1 MRVMTAPKIW
11 LFWFS
16 ARLTPGGAG
25 PKSPLADIVAFE
37 GVARK
42 IVDQKDTQ
50 EINARTCNPIC
61 SNELKFQLIKK
72 SRT

>member
-11 LFWFS
+11 PFWFS
-16 ARLTPGGAG
+16 VRLTPGGAG
-25 PKSPLADIVAFE
+25 PKSPLTDIVALE

-42 IVDQKDTQ
+42 IDRTKGYLEQPAKFSIDQ
-50 EINARTCNPIC
+50 EV
-61 SNELKFQLIKK
+61 KK